1 MKFFK
6 LEQKKGEGW
15 IKLGHLDI
23 VWTIMYLQFF
33 LLIFISDL
41 FITDLLFIG
50 LIK

>member
-6 LEQKKGEGW
+6 LEQKKGEGVNK
-15 IKLGHLDI
+15 INLDI